1 MILPWPFQLEQNM
14 RTHVCYVSV
23 LTSERTPLLALETWN
38 SGVKS
43 KDAASISS
51 WRPWPRPLPSE
62 VRDKRQRA
70 NECRWAH
77 PAFQSSNEAKERD
90 QAKPAQQSDKVGYCF
105 TVGQSLRRTAQQ
117 NAERSA
123 SSTSLPS
130 LAPPFETKTVLVGEG
145 RREGGSQAGI
155 STAGIF

>member
-1 MILPWPFQLEQNM
+1 MILPWPFQLEQNI
-14 RTHVCYVSV
+14 RTHVCYVSF
-23 LTSERTPLLALETWN
+23 LLQKERLSSPLKPGTR
-38 SGVKS
+38 V
-43 KDAASISS
+43 SS
-51 WRPWPRPLPSE
+51 QKMLPPFRGRPRPPLPSE

-90 QAKPAQQSDKVGYCF
+90 RAKPAQQSDKVGYCF

-117 NAERSA
+117 NAERIA

-145 RREGGSQAGI
+145 RRPKGESQGGI